1 MFSSQQLEKGMRG
14 DGYSCFVSE
23 GGTRQM
29 MDMCV
34 AEVTTQVVLRVESN
48 ELMGC
53 SAVQMW
59 P

>member
-1 MFSSQQLEKGMRG
+1 MRD
-14 DGYSCFVSE
+14 DGSNVFVSG

-29 MDMCV
+29 IDMCV

-48 ELMGC
+48 ELMSC